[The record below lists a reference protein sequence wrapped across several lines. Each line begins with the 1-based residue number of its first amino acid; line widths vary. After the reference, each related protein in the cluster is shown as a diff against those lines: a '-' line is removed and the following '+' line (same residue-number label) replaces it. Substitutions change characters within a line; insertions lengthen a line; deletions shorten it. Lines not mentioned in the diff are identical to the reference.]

1 LKLGS
6 PVHRKVSKGFQ
17 MRTTEEECAAM
28 AAAMLD
34 IELLTITRRLQGESH
49 TDFQRAVIAEARRR
63 KLESLPA

>member
-1 LKLGS
+1 
-6 PVHRKVSKGFQ
+6 